1 MITPLPPLVV
11 LLAEDNPSMRALI
24 RSLLR
29 QMTSVVHECAD
40 GARAVELYR
49 EVHPDLVV
57 MDVRMPGMDGLA
69 ATRAIRQRDPHARIV
84 VVTEYGDDR
93 SRAAAM
99 EAGAS
104 GFLRKLDLLDLPA
117 LASRVLGAVA

>member
-1 MITPLPPLVV
+1 
-11 LLAEDNPSMRALI
+11 MRALI
-24 RSLLR
+24 RSLLA
-29 QMTSVVHECAD
+29 QLTSVVHECAD
-40 GARAVELYR
+40 GARAVELFL

-84 VVTEYGDDR
+84 VVTEYGDDQ
-93 SRAAAM
+93 SRAAAI

-117 LASRVLGAVA
+117 LASRVVGAVA